1 MTPEEVALKLIKL
14 DKAKRSS
21 ALANGIDL
29 YLNILF
35 NIANDIYSSCIEDY
49 YSGYTPTSYNRHGNI
64 EGINLY
70 KANSNGYSD
79 FYLSLSIEEKKLDTY
94 SGKRDVRGKVLKNV
108 MSGLRGTG
116 LRSKQFEWPMPWST
130 SYPNSYSVYR
140 IWYSKGSTIKEILDD
155 FCANVARDTSDLLWQ
170 CIERQI

>member
-29 YLNILF
+29 YLKILL
-35 NIANDIYSSCIEDY
+35 NIANDIYRSCIADY
-49 YSGYTPTSYNRHGNI
+49 YGEYIPTSYNRHGNI
-64 EGINLY
+64 EGVNLY
-70 KANSNGYSD
+70 QANDNEYSN
-79 FYLSLSIEEKKLDTY
+79 FYLGLNIEEKKLDTY

-108 MSGLRGTG
+108 MNGLRGTG
-116 LRSKQFEWPMPWST
+116 LRSQQFEWPMPWGT
-130 SYPNSYSVYR
+130 SYPNNYSVYR
-140 IWYSKGSTIKEILDD
+140 IWYSSGNTIQEILDD
-155 FCANVARDTSDLLWQ
+155 FSANVTKDTSEILWQ